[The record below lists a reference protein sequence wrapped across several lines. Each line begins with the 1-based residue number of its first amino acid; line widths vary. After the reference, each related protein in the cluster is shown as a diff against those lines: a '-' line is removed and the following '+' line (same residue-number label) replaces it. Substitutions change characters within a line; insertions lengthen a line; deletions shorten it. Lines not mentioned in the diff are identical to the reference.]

1 MVKHSRDIAVIAGVV
16 YFIQGALGIS
26 AIALLS
32 HLRSLKWSVGE
43 IATITTLAS
52 SPWVFKV
59 LCGLLSDSFPI
70 WGYRRKSY
78 LILCSFLSTA
88 GWFFLAFFPP
98 YRSSILTALFVAN
111 LGFAATD
118 VITDGLIV
126 EHSTKFTS
134 HLYQSIAWGTR
145 SLGAL
150 VSGIAGGWLAAH
162 WAPREV
168 FLLTMLLPMITL
180 GVAVW
185 IHEKKVKERNVK
197 SAFDSIRQGIYF
209 ILQPNFLL
217 FISILVIVSIQASFG
232 TPFFFF
238 MKEQL
243 GFNEIFLGWLGTT
256 GAAGFIVGSLIYAR
270 WLRQIA
276 PKVTLWWAIFLNSL
290 NIFSSLLVTD
300 SRSAFILFFV
310 GGIMLCLTVLPI
322 MSSAAFLTHRTGV
335 ESTLFAVLMSIFN
348 LGQFVFGLAGA
359 RLYDMA
365 GLTVLILMTGVI
377 ALSAL
382 LFVEKLDLARP
393 TAQKPL

>member
-1 MVKHSRDIAVIAGVV
+1 MAKHSRDIAILAGVV

-26 AIALLS
+26 GIALPLY
-32 HLRSLKWSVGE
+32 LRSLKWSVGE

-52 SPWVFKV
+52 SPWVIKI
-59 LCGLLSDSFPI
+59 LCGILSDSFPFL
-70 WGYRRKSY
+70 GYRRKSY
-78 LILCSFLSTA
+78 LILCSFLSAT

-98 YRSSILTALFVAN
+98 YRSSILGALFIAN

-134 HLYQSIAWGTR
+134 HLYQSIAWGAR
-145 SLGAL
+145 SFGAL

-162 WAPREV
+162 RASREV
-168 FLLTMLLPMITL
+168 FLLTMFLPLITVV
-180 GVAVW
+180 VAVW
-185 IHEKKVKERNVK
+185 IHERKIQGRVLI
-197 SAFDSIRQGIYF
+197 SAFTSVRHCILL
-209 ILQPNFLL
+209 ILQPNLLL
-217 FISILVIVSIQASFG
+217 FIGILVIVSIQASFG

-270 WLRQIA
+270 WLRQFA

-290 NIFSSLLVTD
+290 NIFSSLLVAD
-300 SRSAFILFFV
+300 SRSAFILFFI
-310 GGIMLCLTVLPI
+310 GGIMLCLTLLPI
-322 MSSAAFLTHRTGV
+322 MSSAAVLTHRTGV

-348 LGQFVFGLAGA
+348 LGQFVFGLGGA
-359 RLYDMA
+359 RLYELV
-365 GLTVLILMTGVI
+365 GLSALIIITGVI

-382 LFVEKLDLARP
+382 FFVERLDWVRP
-393 TAQKPL
+393 AAQKFL